1 MTAKQAKS
9 KKRTPNLRI
18 VNINENTLYQH
29 CPEILE
35 ILLKDRS
42 TSFYNKR
49 KCNIIWANNNYE
61 YLSEH
66 YQATCQITPNLITGD
81 KKGLIV
87 PRALKPKSEQK
98 QRTKNKAEVFTPSW
112 VVKLQNDA
120 LDANFINDDLT
131 TYISRIWLEITCGEA
146 PYIANRYEM
155 STAKKI
161 AINKR
166 VGFLDRKL
174 QRINTEIHH
183 KQKWQKFVKKAY
195 QSCYGFEWNG
205 DSLLLARQNL
215 LATYYDY
222 YCDKWGDK
230 PPYDAL
236 KQIAK
241 IISYNI
247 FQMDGLTKCIPLSK
261 RIETIISYQTD
272 LFDDPKPKTIIHQGR
287 PTKIKNWQTGK
298 LIDFM
303 ESSQ

>member
-1 MTAKQAKS
+1 MMTAKPLFFEKN
-9 KKRTPNLRI
+9 TPNLSVI
-18 VNINENTLYQH
+18 NISENALYQH

-42 TSFYNKR
+42 ASFYSKR

-81 KKGLIV
+81 NKGLIV

-98 QRTKNKAEVFTPSW
+98 QRTKNFTPSW

>member
-35 ILLKDRS
+35 ILLKGRS

-87 PRALKPKSEQK
+87 PRALKSKAQQK

-120 LDANFINDDLT
+120 LDANFINNDLT
-131 TYISRIWLEITCGEA
+131 TYISRIWLEITCREA
-146 PYIANRYEM
+146 PYIANRYEI

-166 VGFLDRKL
+166 VGFWIENYKEL
-174 QRINTEIHH
+174 T
-183 KQKWQKFVKKAY
+183 QKFIINKNGKNSSKKPI
-195 QSCYGFEWNG
+195 N
-205 DSLLLARQNL
+205 LAMVL
-215 LATYYDY
+215 SGMAIL
-222 YCDKWGDK
+222 YCWQG
-230 PPYDAL
+230 
-236 KQIAK
+236 
-241 IISYNI
+241 
-247 FQMDGLTKCIPLSK
+247 
-261 RIETIISYQTD
+261 RIYWQLIMTIIATNGATNH
-272 LFDDPKPKTIIHQGR
+272 LMM
-287 PTKIKNWQTGK
+287 
-298 LIDFM
+298 L
-303 ESSQ
+303 